1 MEDIP
6 IPEYETFLKQMKL
19 NLWLSGIPYGDA
31 KFNFRFFVMYIQLL
45 LMIVL
50 EISFFVSR
58 ISAENFL
65 ELTQLAPCLGIGILT
80 ILKTTAIAQKRQKIY
95 DLTECLGRLY
105 QNILKDTRKSNLVKK
120 DLILLNLLM
129 KYYMILNVVLISVY
143 NFASPVIILYLY
155 FTKNEVIY
163 KLPYAVL
170 VPFSTD
176 AWLPW
181 TVVYIHSIMCGK

>member
-6 IPEYETFLKQMKL
+6 KYEEFLKQIKL
-19 NLWLSGIPYGDA
+19 NLWLSGIPYGDP
-31 KFNFRFFVMYIQLL
+31 KFNFRFYAIYIQLF

-80 ILKTTAIAQKRQKIY
+80 TLKTTAIAMKRQKIY
-95 DLTECLGRLY
+95 NLTECLGRLY
-105 QNILKDTRKSNLVKK
+105 QNILKDNKKANLVKS

-129 KYYMILNVVLISVY
+129 KYYVILNVVLISVY
-143 NFASPVIILYLY
+143 NFSTPFIILYHY
-155 FTKNEVIY
+155 FTKHEVIY

-170 VPFSTD
+170 VPFSTE
-176 AWLPW
+176 AWVPW
-181 TVVYIHSIMCGK
+181 TVVYVHSIMCGK